1 MAEKKTQF
9 ILSVTPLIRIPLIR
23 DQFFYYLADEKLP
36 AGTLVSIPLFKKT
49 VEGVVIESKN
59 DFPRIGGMTLKKI
72 GKVLE
77 LNFLTK
83 NQLTLAKH
91 ISDYYIISLGVVLK
105 NFVPK
110 RSKTRDKKP
119 SFASSFA
126 KATTDKKATAG
137 KQETENII
145 LTEEQD
151 SAVKKITREGTDKFL
166 LFGPAGSGKTEVYI
180 HSILELKKQNP
191 QSQFLIL
198 VPEKTLTPQAL
209 ERYGAY
215 FPEKEIALISSN
227 LSKGAFYANWQR
239 IKSGEAKIII
249 GTRMAVFAPFQKL
262 ALIVIDEE
270 QDMSFKQWDMNP
282 RYDARTVAEELTKL
296 YGCRIV
302 RGSATPS
309 TETYFKTQNGHYNLL
324 TLSDSYHPKNST
336 AQKVRSTIELVD
348 MKKERWSSLP
358 AGRHGNYSCISKK
371 LKSEIAY
378 ALKNNLQT
386 ILFINRQGMSTF
398 SVCNNCKTVLKC
410 PNCDRALI
418 YTNSREHKCSHC
430 SFVAS
435 AIPSCSKCH
444 GIEFRNVGLGTQKVE
459 KEVKD
464 FFPGARILR
473 LDSTSAKEKDFQKI
487 AYEKFSRGEIDVLIG
502 TQMITKGWDLPRMSL
517 VGVIDADNMLT
528 LPDFRTGEK
537 AWQNLVQ
544 LAGRVSRPGARFP
557 GRIIIQTYH
566 PENKLL
572 SLIAQNDYQSF
583 YEQELPDRE
592 LLEYPPFGK
601 IAKLVFED
609 YNQKRVASE
618 TERVYN
624 LLAEENA
631 NLKISS
637 PDDSFVPKIRGR
649 YRRQII
655 IKFQKQL
662 PQKIL
667 TALRSLPTGWVVDID
682 PSSLI

>member
-1 MAEKKTQF
+1 MN
-9 ILSVTPLIRIPLIR
+9 R
-23 DQFFYYLADEKLP
+23 DQFFYYLFDEKLP
-36 AGTLVSIPLFKKT
+36 AGTLVNIPLFKKT
-49 VEGVVIESKN
+49 VEGIVIESKS
-59 DFPRIGGMTLKKI
+59 DFPRVGGMTLKKI
-72 GKVLE
+72 DKVLAP
-77 LNFLTK
+77 NFLTK
-83 NQLTLAKH
+83 EQLALAKY

-110 RSKTRDKKP
+110 RTVLRKAKQDTRYKKQETNGEEKIVLTAEQDGAVRAITKNNTKYP
-119 SFASSFA
+119 AFA
-126 KATTDKKATAG
+126 KATAWRSK
-137 KQETENII
+137 I
-145 LTEEQD
+145 LN
-151 SAVKKITREGTDKFL
+151 TRHL
-166 LFGPAGSGKTEVYI
+166 LHGPAGSGKTEVYI

-249 GTRMAVFAPFQKL
+249 GTRMAVFAPFQAL
-262 ALIVIDEE
+262 DLIVIDEE

-282 RYDARTVAEELTKL
+282 RYDARNVAEKL
-296 YGCRIV
+296 SAIFGSKIV

-309 TETYFKTQNGHYNLL
+309 VETYFKTQNKSYSLL
-324 TLSDSYHPKNST
+324 TLSDSYHPKNT
-336 AQKVRSTIELVD
+336 TTQKVYSTIELVD
-348 MKKERWSSLP
+348 MKKERWVK
-358 AGRHGNYSCISKK
+358 NYSCLSKK
-371 LKSEIAY
+371 LRSEISY

-386 ILFINRQGMSTF
+386 ILFINRQGMSNF
-398 SVCNNCKTVLKC
+398 SVCKNCKTVLKC
-410 PNCDRALI
+410 PDCDRALI
-418 YTNSREHKCSHC
+418 YGSREYKCPHC
-430 SFVAS
+430 AFVAS
-435 AIPSCSKCH
+435 AIPNCSKCH

-459 KEVKD
+459 REVKD
-464 FFPGARILR
+464 FFSNVRILR
-473 LDSTSAKEKDFQKI
+473 LDSESNNKKDFQKE
-487 AYEKFSRGEIDVLIG
+487 AYEKFSRGEVDILIG

-544 LAGRVSRPGARFP
+544 LSGRVSRPGARFP

-572 SLIAQNDYQSF
+572 TLVAQNDYTTF
-583 YEQELPDRE
+583 YAQELPDRE
-592 LLEYPPFGK
+592 ILHYPPFGK
-601 IAKLVFED
+601 IAKLIFED

-624 LLAEENA
+624 LLNTENCA
-631 NLKISS
+631 LHITS
-637 PDDSFVPKIRGR
+637 PADCFVSKIRQR
-649 YRRQII
+649 FRRQLI

-662 PQKIL
+662 PQKSLAIL
-667 TALRSLPTGWVVDID
+667 KSLPTGWIIDID
-682 PSSLI
+682 PISII

>member
-1 MAEKKTQF
+1 MLEKKTQF
-9 ILSVTPLIRIPLIR
+9 IISVTPLVKIPLIR

-36 AGTLVSIPLFKKT
+36 PGTLVSIPLFKKT
-49 VEGVVIESKN
+49 VGGVVIESRD
-59 DFPRIGGMTLKKI
+59 DFPRVGGMKLKKI
-72 GKVLE
+72 DKVLE
-77 LNFLTK
+77 LNFITK
-83 NQLTLAKH
+83 EQLTLAKY
-91 ISDYYIISLGVVLK
+91 ISEYYIISLGVVLK

-110 RSKTRDKKP
+110 RTKARSADYVACSMKHVIKDKIVL
-119 SFASSFA
+119 
-126 KATTDKKATAG
+126 TDEQAG
-137 KQETENII
+137 
-145 LTEEQD
+145 
-151 SAVKKITREGTDKFL
+151 AVKKITRKGADKFL

-180 HSILELKKQNP
+180 HSILELKKQNSD
-191 QSQFLIL
+191 SQFLIL

-215 FPEKEIALISSN
+215 FPENEMALLSSN
-227 LSKGAFYANWQR
+227 LSKGALFSNWQR
-239 IKSGEAKIII
+239 IRSGEAKIII

-296 YGCRIV
+296 YGCRLV

-309 TETYFKTQNGHYNLL
+309 IETYFKTQNKSYTLL

-348 MKKERWSSLP
+348 MKKERWV
-358 AGRHGNYSCISKK
+358 RNYSCISKK
-371 LKSEIAY
+371 LKSEISY

-386 ILFINRQGMSTF
+386 ILFINRQGMSNF
-398 SVCNNCKTVLKC
+398 SVCKSCKTVLKC
-410 PNCDRALI
+410 PDCDRALI
-418 YTNSREHKCSHC
+418 YSSREYKCPHC
-430 SFVAS
+430 TFVAS
-435 AIPSCSKCH
+435 AIPNCSKCH

-459 KEVKD
+459 REVKD
-464 FFPGARILR
+464 FFPSARILR
-473 LDSTSAKEKDFQKI
+473 LDSESNNKKDFQKE
-487 AYEKFSRGEIDVLIG
+487 AYEKFSRGEIDILIG

-557 GRIIIQTYH
+557 GRIIIQTYR

-572 SLIAQNDYQSF
+572 SLIVQNDYQLF

-592 LLEYPPFGK
+592 ILHYPPFGK

-609 YNQKRVASE
+609 YNQKRVVNE

-624 LLAEENA
+624 LLNVENCA
-631 NLKISS
+631 LQITS
-637 PDDSFVPKIRGR
+637 PADCFVSKIRQR
-649 YRRQII
+649 FRRQLI
-655 IKFQKQL
+655 IKFQKKL
-662 PQKIL
+662 PQKSLAI
-667 TALRSLPTGWVVDID
+667 LRSLPTGWVIDID
-682 PSSLI
+682 PISTI